1 MDTHA
6 KNHIFLAN
14 VISMITVLNL
24 CHDHKNKPLSTFQV
38 TVIPYA
44 FSSVIK
50 QLQAVQ
56 ALEAKGLIVVVIDRL
71 TIIKRGDGKNR
82 SKLWNS
88 QKIEAA

>member
-1 MDTHA
+1 MQD
-6 KNHIFLAN
+6 NHIFLAN
-14 VISMITVLNL
+14 MISMIIVLNPG
-24 CHDHKNKPLSTFQV
+24 HDHHNEPPPTFQV

-71 TIIKRGDGKNR
+71 TIIKRGDGENR
-82 SKLWNS
+82 SKSWNS
-88 QKIEAA
+88 QKIEQLD

>member
-1 MDTHA
+1 
-6 KNHIFLAN
+6 
-14 VISMITVLNL
+14 MITVLNL
-24 CHDHKNKPLSTFQV
+24 CHDHHNEPPSTFQV

-56 ALEAKGLIVVVIDRL
+56 ALEAKGLIVVVLDRLL

-82 SKLWNS
+82 SKSWNS
-88 QKIEAA
+88 QKN

>member
-1 MDTHA
+1 MDTHERQSHTSG
-6 KNHIFLAN
+6 K
-14 VISMITVLNL
+14 
-24 CHDHKNKPLSTFQV
+24 HDINDHCSPDHDNRNEPPSTIQV

-56 ALEAKGLIVVVIDRL
+56 ALEAKGLIVVVINRL

>member
-1 MDTHA
+1 MQE
-6 KNHIFLAN
+6 NHIFMAN

-24 CHDHKNKPLSTFQV
+24 CHDHQNEPPSTFQV

-56 ALEAKGLIVVVIDRL
+56 ALEAKGLIVVVIDTL
-71 TIIKRGDGKNR
+71 TII
-82 SKLWNS
+82 
-88 QKIEAA
+88 

>member
-1 MDTHA
+1 MQD
-6 KNHIFLAN
+6 NHIFLAN
-14 VISMITVLNL
+14 MISMITLLNPG
-24 CHDHKNKPLSTFQV
+24 HDNHNEPPRKLQV

-88 QKIEAA
+88 QKIEQVD

>member
-1 MDTHA
+1 MQE
-6 KNHIFLAN
+6 NHVFLAN
-14 VISMITVLNL
+14 IISIIIVLNPG
-24 CHDHKNKPLSTFQV
+24 HDNHNEAPSTFQV

-82 SKLWNS
+82 SKLWHS
-88 QKIEAA
+88 RKIEQLD

>member
-1 MDTHA
+1 MGTHA
-6 KNHIFLAN
+6 RKLRISGKHDINDHSNPGHDNHNEA
-14 VISMITVLNL
+14 
-24 CHDHKNKPLSTFQV
+24 PSTYQV

-71 TIIKRGDGKNR
+71 TII
-82 SKLWNS
+82 
-88 QKIEAA
+88 